1 MAISDRNINFR
12 APERTHEQLS
22 RLMDKFEAKR
32 TWVIIKAIEHFFVFV
47 FTPWILREVFQ
58 EWEAFSRKIVQNAA
72 TQQPK
77 QLRLVFG
84 ESASPSFFVRFGGM
98 RTPDDERPQPD
109 TQEPIKAVGV
119 VLATEAYTSPS
130 FPARFRLLF
139 AQGITRRAA

>member
-12 APERTHEQLS
+12 APERTHEQLR

-47 FTPWILREVFQ
+47 FTPWILREVFD
-58 EWEAFSRKIVQNAA
+58 EWEVFSRKIVQNAA

-84 ESASPSFFVRFGGM
+84 ESSPSFFMRFGGM
-98 RTPDDERPQPD
+98 EALDEERPRPV
-109 TQEPIKAVGV
+109 EPITRTMVPVEMAAWV
-119 VLATEAYTSPS
+119 PS
-130 FPARFRLLF
+130 NPGRLRPIF
-139 AQGITRRAA
+139 AQISTGVPA

>member
-1 MAISDRNINFR
+1 VAISDRNINFR
-12 APERTHEQLS
+12 APERTHEQLR

-109 TQEPIKAVGV
+109 IQEPITRTKGPEEMAAWG
-119 VLATEAYTSPS
+119 TSCSGS
-130 FPARFRLLF
+130 FRRVF
-139 AQGITRRAA
+139 AQFSTREAA